1 MLCFLP
7 LYFGC
12 RTDFT
17 TVEVERVCISAY
29 VVKNDDN
36 KDIVIEHLKQS
47 EGFRSEP
54 YYCPAGQLT
63 IGYGH
68 KIKAGE
74 KFNMITEETAD
85 SLLMND
91 FNIYYELVKNEL
103 VGCNNNIVI
112 AMTHFA
118 MGTGFQ
124 YFKNSRVCE
133 MTKERND
140 IKFISNELLKYCKY
154 KNVNNEYVVSKR
166 LLHNREFEVKIIN
179 NDIYE

>member
-1 MLCFLP
+1 MLCLFP
-7 LYFGC
+7 LCFG
-12 RTDFT
+12 FT

-29 VVKNDDN
+29 VVKNDDM
-36 KDIVIEHLKQS
+36 KDIVIQHLKQS

-68 KIKAGE
+68 KIKADE
-74 KFNMITEETAD
+74 HFDVISIEQAD
-85 SLLMND
+85 SLLMYD
-91 FNIYYELVKNEL
+91 FNIYYELVKSEL

-124 YFKNSRVCE
+124 YFKKSKICKTIHNGEDVR
-133 MTKERND
+133 
-140 IKFISNELLKYCKY
+140 NELLKYCKY
-154 KNVNNEYVVSKR
+154 KNVNGEYIVSKR
-166 LLHNREFEVKIIN
+166 LLRNREFEVMIIN
-179 NDIYE
+179 TK